1 MGFDASIGAVFCN
14 TQERLICLR
23 SRASKSRTDTKS
35 RSHLKALVQAIS
47 FLYHDDDGIVYTGRS
62 WGFGEVAGT
71 ESDSTGESL

>member
-23 SRASKSRTDTKS
+23 SRASKSRIDTKS

-47 FLYHDDDGIVYTGRS
+47 FLYPDDDGIVYTGRS

-71 ESDSTGESL
+71 KSDSTGESL

>member
-1 MGFDASIGAVFCN
+1 MGFDASIGAVFST

-23 SRASKSRTDTKS
+23 SRASKSRTEQKS

-47 FLYHDDDGIVYTGRS
+47 FLYPDDDGIVYTGRS

-71 ESDSTGESL
+71 ESDSAGESL